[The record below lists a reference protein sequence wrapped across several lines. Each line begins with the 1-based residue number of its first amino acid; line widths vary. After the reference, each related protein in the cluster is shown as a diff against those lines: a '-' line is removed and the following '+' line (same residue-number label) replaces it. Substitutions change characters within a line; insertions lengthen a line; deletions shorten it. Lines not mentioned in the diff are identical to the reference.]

1 MRNNF
6 KYIFVLIVL
15 SSLFA
20 CFACEDFLTQPE
32 PNVISAE
39 NAYSSV
45 SGVNSIVANLYSRMR
60 VEQDFSYTGSIYGA
74 GLNNGA
80 DQDMARWD
88 EVINNHATQWQF
100 TGVDQNSQYRQYY
113 DYSFIRDL
121 NIHISKLNS
130 ATAEAN
136 ISEKNLKYFKAEA
149 RFLRAY
155 TYFLM
160 VFRMGGVPII
170 EEPYQYTTTP
180 IELAKPRDTEERVY
194 DYVVNELDSIM
205 DNLNVGTS
213 SAMLKTRATKGA
225 ALALKCRAMLYA
237 GTLAF
242 NDDQSIAKGLKL
254 TSGATGLPKA
264 KANIYLQKCLD
275 AYNALEAM
283 GIYSLYNSNS
293 NKSDNYYELFTKDN
307 SELIFY
313 KDYDGVNFLNSYTE
327 RNIPRS
333 QRTTTTT
340 GAMLN
345 PLLNLADC
353 YEIVSSKSV
362 VPLDAYVGDEHIEKI
377 TDLTSTYSYNIYNTA
392 DEIFNGRDPRFK
404 GTILY
409 PGSSFKGKTLDLQAG
424 LAVKTPGGYTFE
436 HVDIIDNVNGATNL
450 YNGIR
455 KTGVDGPHRLGG
467 FCSHT
472 GFQVRKF
479 LDSNAGAEAA
489 GKSKIPYVV
498 FRYGEVLLNA
508 AEAAWY
514 LGQKDLAL
522 QLINRIRNRAGG
534 SAFELTSAELDLN
547 RIMNERRVELVL
559 EDHRFDDV
567 KRWRIADEI
576 WDGDRN
582 TPSAV
587 TTALWPYKIYDPGQP
602 DDGKWLY
609 RRLIVEH
616 RGADANLANPIRFG
630 LDMYYSLYPKN
641 DGNPL
646 IEKNPHQ

>member
-1 MRNNF
+1 MKNKI
-6 KYIFVLIVL
+6 KYILVFIVL
-15 SSLFA
+15 SGLFA
-20 CFACEDFLTQPE
+20 CKDYLTQPE
-32 PNVISAE
+32 PNVVSVE
-39 NAYSSV
+39 NAYSSKQAI
-45 SGVNSIVANLYSRMR
+45 NSVVANLYARLR
-60 VEQDFSYTGSIYGA
+60 YEQDFSFTGSFYGA

-88 EVINNHATQWQF
+88 EAINNHASQWQF
-100 TGVDQNSQYRQYY
+100 TGVDQNSSYRQYY
-113 DYSFIRDL
+113 DYSFIRDI
-121 NIHISKLNS
+121 NIHISKLNYAQGKIS
-130 ATAEAN
+130 N
-136 ISEKNLKYFKAEA
+136 IDLKYFKAEA
-149 RFLRAY
+149 RFIRAY

-160 VFRMGGVPII
+160 VFRMGGVPIVT
-170 EEPYQYTTTP
+170 EPYEYTTTP
-180 IELAKPRDTEERVY
+180 LDLAKPRDTEEKVY
-194 DYVVNELDSIM
+194 DFVANELDSIK
-205 DNLNVGTS
+205 DDLNVGS
-213 SAMLKTRATKGA
+213 SPATMLKTRATKGA

-237 GTLAF
+237 GSLAF
-242 NDDQSIAKGLKL
+242 NDDKSVAKGLKL

-264 KANIYLQKCLD
+264 KVNVYLQKCID
-275 AYNALEAM
+275 AYTELEAM
-283 GIYSLYNSNS
+283 GYYSLYTGNSNL
-293 NKSDNYYELFTKDN
+293 SDNYYELFTKDN
-307 SELIFY
+307 SELIYY

-333 QRTTTTT
+333 QRTNTST

-345 PLLNLADC
+345 PVLNLVDC
-353 YEIVSSKSV
+353 YEVVSSKST
-362 VPLDAYVGDEHIEKI
+362 VPLDAYVGDEKIEKM

-392 DEIFNGRDPRFK
+392 DEIFNGRDPRLK
-404 GTILY
+404 GTVLY
-409 PGSSFKGKTLDLQAG
+409 PGSYFKGKALDLQAG
-424 LAVKTPGGYTFE
+424 LAIKTASGYTFQ
-436 HVDIIDNVNGATNL
+436 HVDMIENVAGPTNL
-450 YNGIR
+450 YNGVR
-455 KTGVDGPHRLGG
+455 ETGVDGPHRLSG

-479 LDSNAGAEAA
+479 LDTNTGAETA
-489 GKSKIPYVV
+489 GKSNIPYVV

-514 LGQKDLAL
+514 LGQKGLTL

-534 SAFELTSAELDLN
+534 SAFELTLAELDLN
-547 RIMNERRVELVL
+547 RIMNERRVELSF

-587 TTALWPYKIYDPGQP
+587 TYALWPYKIYDPGQP

-616 RGADANLANPIRFG
+616 RGSDANLANPIRFG
-630 LDMYYSLYPKN
+630 LEMYYSLYPKN